1 MARKLPAYDYATQTG
16 WKSNSSRTRWSYRN
30 GLGGIGGIIKVS
42 VKTSSTPGRVQFN
55 ATGRNGGYAVAPTGI
70 PVRVTF
76 AVDSAAG
83 QCGEAPFAG
92 PPPSPSCSFSA
103 GVLSCK

>member
-1 MARKLPAYDYATQTG
+1 M
-16 WKSNSSRTRWSYRN
+16 
-30 GLGGIGGIIKVS
+30 GGIGGIIKVS

-92 PPPSPSCSFSA
+92 PSPSPSCSFSA